1 MNRVSFDRLLKS
13 SRLAMPMTTND
24 ALIVDRSI
32 RLTRPD
38 HERVEQQQAM
48 QRLSNAPLER

>member
-13 SRLAMPMTTND
+13 SRLAMLMTTND